1 MKILI
6 ELTAHEAQIGVETGL
21 LQALADA
28 MKEETAKVMK
38 QTAPELPKQ
47 TAPEPEP
54 DVAPE
59 PEPEDAPQEAAREY
73 TLEEVRAALGKL
85 IDAGKKAEVAAL
97 IKKFGARNITS
108 LPAEKYPD
116 LMAEAAKL

>member
-6 ELTAHEAQIGVETGL
+6 EMSAHEAQIGVETGL

-38 QTAPELPKQ
+38 QTAPALPK
-47 TAPEPEP
+47 ES
-54 DVAPE
+54 APE
-59 PEPEDAPQEAAREY
+59 PEPEVTPEPEEAPQETAREY

-85 IDAGKKAEVAAL
+85 IDAGKKAEVAGL
-97 IKKFGARNITS
+97 IKQFGARNITS